1 MPRASRDASPEGAVR
16 NYLSALR
23 DPDSLRDEKAVQ
35 ALRAKLDKATDPV
48 ERLRLRS
55 DLERAEAVDVAGFER
70 EFVRNARSF
79 SRETGISGQVLLA
92 EGVPR
97 SVLRKAG
104 LLGSDRSGGSRARR
118 TRVNAESIRAAYP
131 RKGTKFTIAE
141 LAQASGAS
149 TGAVRKVV
157 TEDVN
162 AGVVVNAGV
171 LESTGG
177 PGRAPTAYK
186 RV

>member
-1 MPRASRDASPEGAVR
+1 MPRTSREASPEDAVR
-16 NYLSALR
+16 NYLTALR

-35 ALRAKLDKATDPV
+35 AIQAKLEKATDPV

-55 DLERAEAVDVAGFER
+55 DLERAEDVDVSSFESA
-70 EFVRNARSF
+70 FVAHAKAF
-79 SRETGISGQVLLA
+79 SRESGISAPVLEA

-104 LLGSDRSGGSRARR
+104 LLGGQRAGASRVRR

-131 RKGTKFTIAE
+131 RKGTKFTIADLTE
-141 LAQASGAS
+141 SSGAS

-157 TEDVN
+157 NEDLDAGVIAN
-162 AGVVVNAGV
+162 AGVGEN
-171 LESTGG
+171 TGG
-177 PGRAPTAYK
+177 PGRAPILYK